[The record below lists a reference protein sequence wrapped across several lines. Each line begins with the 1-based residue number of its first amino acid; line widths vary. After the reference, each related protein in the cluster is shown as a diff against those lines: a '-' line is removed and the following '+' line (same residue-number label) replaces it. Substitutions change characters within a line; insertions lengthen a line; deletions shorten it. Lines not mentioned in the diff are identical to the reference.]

1 MELDSKN
8 VYLLA
13 EVTWIYDNVK
23 NDVEKGLEYLNKA
36 KELGRDDIWLNSEIG
51 WNLTD
56 DSTTYD
62 KALEY
67 FDKDIFIK
75 PEDSWLSYQLGSL
88 YRKTGEIPK
97 AIEILEIK
105 MSLKAGEL
113 AWCYALIDEK
123 EKAKKYLD
131 EADSFIGMEKE
142 KVPEIKKD
150 FDNIKQLLQ
159 SMILLS

>member
-1 MELDSKN
+1 M
-8 VYLLA
+8 
-13 EVTWIYDNVK
+13 IF
-23 NDVEKGLEYLNKA
+23 
-36 KELGRDDIWLNSEIG
+36 G

-97 AIEILEIK
+97 AIEILENILIK
-105 MSLKAGEL
+105 NEFKGWRTCLVLCS
-113 AWCYALIDEK
+113 Y
-123 EKAKKYLD
+123 
-131 EADSFIGMEKE
+131 
-142 KVPEIKKD
+142 
-150 FDNIKQLLQ
+150 
-159 SMILLS
+159 